1 MKDKWQ
7 EREYRRDIERFNYWN
22 YLRNKP
28 ISYFL
33 YPLPINIVWLFE
45 NHKLR
50 KRIGITLFIIA
61 SILTLIFYLPWK
73 GIISEVIFN

>member
-7 EREYRRDIERFNYWN
+7 ERQFRRDMERFNYWN

-33 YPLPINIVWLFE
+33 YPLPINIAWLFE
-45 NHKLR
+45 NR
-50 KRIGITLFIIA
+50 KSIKRTDILLLIIALILITLF
-61 SILTLIFYLPWK
+61 LPYPMNYICRWD
-73 GIISEVIFN
+73 